1 VLTRAPVVMRRART
15 PEHDLRNS
23 GWGRHRAVS
32 AKLARLIESRAEELA
47 EAMTA
52 EQIAELFE
60 RRATEKAKE
69 LREEQ
74 KRLETE
80 A

>member
-1 VLTRAPVVMRRART
+1 
-15 PEHDLRNS
+15 
-23 GWGRHRAVS
+23 
-32 AKLARLIESRAEELA
+32 
-47 EAMTA
+47 MTA
-52 EQIAELFE
+52 EQIAELVE

-69 LREEQ
+69 LHEEQ